1 MSPSSGHPSVFRAA
15 AIALAIGL
23 FSLAS
28 FAQQP
33 RVLAPHKPVAPTLP
47 HPVAW
52 NKPAVLQSVLGG
64 LWMIGANFKSSLY
77 LRNDV
82 KTDPITV
89 SPILYLSNGV
99 QYTLPPV
106 KLEPAG
112 TAVLDINQALAAQG
126 LAPYATLSGY
136 VELQYQWAWGAI
148 CATVRNIDTVHSLIF
163 IYGLQPP
170 IDDSLAKNS
179 PAASQQAHILEGMW
193 WKRETNV
200 TGFVALSNITR
211 QAINVTVEVS
221 GDANQNLANHSV
233 TVSPHGTK
241 IVNLTELQGAAS
253 TSGGILVTQDGP
265 EHGLIINGGLEDEA
279 AGYSA
284 HLPLALLPDATAE
297 VSEASFAELGLMR
310 GAADPMMSFPAGTV
324 FAPYSVLR
332 NLSDQPIPV
341 TPTLWWMEGA
351 AARSAQL
358 PQFTVPP
365 HRTQNMDMSSLLSSA
380 GLKNFNGSVNLV
392 LDTKAQ
398 PGALLM
404 ASGSVD
410 QKNTYVFE
418 VLPRGVLESA
428 SKTLSYW
435 STANGDDTMVTLW
448 NPADEAQDLVFTLF
462 FTGGHYGFPVHLGP
476 RATQVFNVSEVIHN
490 QIPDSEGNVIPASVH
505 EGSAE
510 ISGTRGESEHILV
523 AVDSGVYNVQKATCG
538 SYCQTCNGLTSA
550 WVTDNPFVLAFSTNH
565 QLTFIV
571 QYNTGTQYNRTSYGN
586 WSSSNTGVGTVSTGL
601 VQGVSPGSLTANV
614 IENSGGGESVYG
626 NICNL
631 SCPFATAYPGGS
643 SPGNVTPTVT
653 FSETPVVPQGST
665 APITA
670 TVTPSNNSTTI
681 LLTLS
686 TTSGSGSALFLNG
699 ATTMNITTTTG
710 LTILGSQSSS
720 TPNNISLTATVS
732 MDSRTITV
740 GQTSFTVATT
750 GGAVPV
756 NFRQTLVRQDPNA
769 SLHFEYTWG
778 SSTGSLS
785 NLQNCQFREFVTYP
799 GYVSGVQAQYYWK
812 THPYV
817 ESWSPNPDTGDTPAT
832 ATAGFAQDNNGHQG
846 FFPPYDT
853 DDFTSPQVFQF
864 QCPYYQSNQWVTLF
878 PHAGTI
884 AIRRVVS
891 HATNQPWVYTIT
903 KSGASNAGNLP

>member
-1 MSPSSGHPSVFRAA
+1 
-15 AIALAIGL
+15 
-23 FSLAS
+23 
-28 FAQQP
+28 
-33 RVLAPHKPVAPTLP
+33 
-47 HPVAW
+47 
-52 NKPAVLQSVLGG
+52 
-64 LWMIGANFKSSLY
+64 MIGANFKSSLY

-112 TAVLDINQALAAQG
+112 TAVVDINQALAAQG

-136 VELQYQWAWGAI
+136 VELQYQWPWGAI

-170 IDDSLAKNS
+170 IDDSLAKKS
-179 PAASQQAHILEGMW
+179 AEATQQGHIFEGMW
-193 WKRETNV
+193 WKQETNV
-200 TGFVALSNITR
+200 TGFVALSNITGKG
-211 QAINVTVEVS
+211 INVTVQVS
-221 GDANQNLANHSV
+221 DDASQNLGNHSV

-241 IVNLTELQGAAS
+241 IVNLTELQAAVS
-253 TSGGILVTQDGP
+253 TSGGILVTHDGT

-284 HLPLALLPDATAE
+284 HLPLAPLPDASAD

-332 NLSDQPIPV
+332 NLSNQPVPV

-358 PQFTVPP
+358 PQFTLAP

-448 NPADEAQDLVFTLF
+448 NPADEAQDLVFTVF

-505 EGSAE
+505 EGSGE
-510 ISGTRGESEHILV
+510 ISGTQGESEHILV
-523 AVDSGVYNVQKATCG
+523 ALDSGVYNVQKATCG
-538 SYCQTCNGLTSA
+538 SYCQTCNGMTSA
-550 WVTDNPFVLAFSTNH
+550 WVIDNPFTLAVATNH

-571 QYNTGTQYNRTSYGN
+571 QYNTGTQYNRTSYGS

-601 VQGVSPGSLTANV
+601 THGVSAGSFTASV
-614 IENSGGGESVYG
+614 IESGGGESVYG

-631 SCPFATAYPGGS
+631 SCPFAYAYPGGQA
-643 SPGNVTPTVT
+643 PGTVT
-653 FSETPVVPQGST
+653 VSFSPISYVVVGQT
-665 APITA
+665 ANTTA
-670 TVTPSNNSTTI
+670 TVGQGNSTPI
-681 LLTLS
+681 SLS
-686 TTSGSGSALFLNG
+686 ISSPASIVSPTGTF
-699 ATTMNITTTTG
+699 TTTTSVVVRG
-710 LTILGSQSSS
+710 LTVG
-720 TPNNISLTATVS
+720 TATLTATVS
-732 MDSRTITV
+732 NPDGSTATVGSISFPVTSAAPTATVTLRASTGQVVSDDNAAKPAFLSKEGTINLGPIIGTGPVPGCFGALEAVGTITPSTYTGTV
-740 GQTSFTVATT
+740 ILHRRHVSDAAYTNSTNTGYSTSPSDDTT
-750 GGAVPV
+750 DPAGRDDDPQSGGSAGKVYDLDAP
-756 NFRQTLVRQDPNA
+756 
-769 SLHFEYTWG
+769 G
-778 SSTGSLS
+778 TGSTAPPGSNIYRYRGNFYEYAALPDGTIVS
-785 NLQNCQFREFVTYP
+785 SSYNFYVRVSCTKTSSGYQFVNDVSGDNQIGPGTTPLTWNLQ
-799 GYVSGVQAQYYWK
+799 
-812 THPYV
+812 
-817 ESWSPNPDTGDTPAT
+817 
-832 ATAGFAQDNNGHQG
+832 
-846 FFPPYDT
+846 
-853 DDFTSPQVFQF
+853 
-864 QCPYYQSNQWVTLF
+864 
-878 PHAGTI
+878 
-884 AIRRVVS
+884 
-891 HATNQPWVYTIT
+891 
-903 KSGASNAGNLP
+903 